1 MAEYVKLNYSV
12 HFRTY
17 VEINYCIFIIYTTG
31 IPGLEIREYGR
42 REPSR

>member
-17 VEINYCIFIIYTTG
+17 VEINYFLYIQQEL
-31 IPGLEIREYGR
+31 IP
-42 REPSR
+42 